1 MSDNEEEMSNNDS
14 ILNSVK
20 TEPSDILNDSME
32 HHRNSFPAL
41 LGIPGNLIEVNLAS
55 FIFFFLDKRIVTLS
69 RSKLIF
75 FERDIASYFLFR
87 DWRPECEWPETG
99 LWLWS
104 YLILTGLIPGPSGIH
119 AANQDPNYGKW
130 SETNDSILDS
140 VFITYS

>member
-75 FERDIASYFLFR
+75 FERDIALYFLFR
-87 DWRPECEWPETG
+87 D
-99 LWLWS
+99 
-104 YLILTGLIPGPSGIH
+104 
-119 AANQDPNYGKW
+119 
-130 SETNDSILDS
+130 
-140 VFITYS
+140 